1 MTAHAQRRRERTS
14 PEAART
20 VHLRVD
26 TLALHGVAPAEA
38 ARLAQALETELA
50 GTAAQADGR
59 LASAALERLP
69 AAHITA
75 GRVPEQTAGAL
86 AGAVWGGISAAGAA
100 AGE

>member
-14 PEAART
+14 PEAARS

-38 ARLAQALETELA
+38 ARLARALESELA
-50 GTAAQADGR
+50 GLAAQADER
-59 LASAALERLP
+59 LAAAALERLP
-69 AAHITA
+69 PARITA
-75 GRVPEQTAGAL
+75 GLVPEQTAGAV

-100 AGE
+100 TGE